1 MFKVTLRL
9 GALFSGFR
17 VTLCEILS
25 IQIEFYP
32 LSPSVSQLYSIEA
45 EHPNVPS
52 DDMEG
57 HGSFLFDKALKKQF
71 PF

>member
-1 MFKVTLRL
+1 MGL
-9 GALFSGFR
+9 GSLY
-17 VTLCEILS
+17 VKYC
-25 IQIEFYP
+25 QYNIEFYP
-32 LSPSVSQLYSIEA
+32 LSPPVSQLHSLEA

-52 DDMEG
+52 DNMEG

>member
-1 MFKVTLRL
+1 MYKVTLRL
-9 GALFSGFR
+9 GALFNGFR

-25 IQIEFYP
+25 IKIEFYP